1 MAALSAQQAVPGPSP
16 APADSLVVVGRFSD
30 APATDVERERARLE
44 ALHALDIMD
53 TPQEEAF
60 DRITRLA
67 KKLFG
72 VPIALVSFIDAHR
85 QWYKSAEGTATKEVP
100 REGSFCRHV
109 IETRQCLVVSDATKD
124 PRFASNPYVV
134 GDPGIRFYAGAP
146 LRTNDGHNIGTL
158 CLIDTKPRDFDES
171 QIELLSDL
179 AEMAMDELELRIC
192 GRTDGLT
199 GALTRRTF
207 KEEARRAVALALR
220 HHDDLSCIV
229 FDFDLFK
236 SVNDTSGYTTG
247 DLVLAKVVEACAR
260 ELRSTDLIGRLG
272 GDKFVVLLP
281 NTSTAGAARTAE
293 KLRTAIGALSI
304 DVAPDPISVTASF
317 GIASLNTGA
326 RDADALLEHADKAA
340 REAKAA
346 GRNRCVTWHLPDEE
360 ADKGRRRVLKGGKI
374 LLNDRTSTIDCTVRS
389 LSDTGAGIDVSSAVG
404 VPRNFDLQIK
414 ADHFL
419 KSCEI
424 VSQDEKHL
432 EVAFV

>member
-1 MAALSAQQAVPGPSP
+1 MPRRQRRDEGP
-16 APADSLVVVGRFSD
+16 A
-30 APATDVERERARLE
+30 
-44 ALHALDIMD
+44 I
-53 TPQEEAF
+53 
-60 DRITRLA
+60 
-67 KKLFG
+67 
-72 VPIALVSFIDAHR
+72 
-85 QWYKSAEGTATKEVP
+85 
-100 REGSFCRHV
+100 
-109 IETRQCLVVSDATKD
+109 
-124 PRFASNPYVV
+124 FASNPYVV

-374 LLNDRTSTIDCTVRS
+374 LLNDRYVDHRLHRPQPLRHRRGHRCQQRS
-389 LSDTGAGIDVSSAVG
+389 RRSAQLRSADQGRPLPEVLRNRLTGREAPGSRFRLGEALS
-404 VPRNFDLQIK
+404 
-414 ADHFL
+414 
-419 KSCEI
+419 
-424 VSQDEKHL
+424 
-432 EVAFV
+432 